1 MKRIF
6 TFLFLFSTIT
16 LGFSQITDLSAPQS
30 HFLSNN
36 PSFTNLTKTAL
47 DTCGPYFN
55 NYVGLAKTTDV
66 YFEELRT
73 GDASDF
79 NPYAGR
85 AQRFHANQPI
95 EVSGLQFYSFQNNET
110 LDSLPVVTVLY
121 DYDEALDST
130 GVELARDTVYV
141 LHTEFTPLLP
151 DIEVNSH
158 FDDPVIVT
166 EDYVVALYT
175 FTNDSLKIITN
186 DPGGDGDGEGVSFA
200 YYENPA
206 APSFTGWY
214 ATLPV
219 FGPAYDIDYL
229 INPLVE
235 FQLHDGFSLTGDEVC
250 PNIVSAT
257 CVEYVQV
264 ANFSDPHYNRDY
276 SDPLQNI
283 RWDWGDGFQNDDL
296 ATLCHTFEESGT
308 FTTTLIDTLARY
320 VFADSSCAV
329 ELTQSVLVLDSTIAA
344 GSFTSTGLSAD
355 FLGTPTNEDSVFWD
369 FGDGSPGS
377 TEMDP
382 SHTYDAPGTYD
393 VWFYAYGPCN
403 TDSVQFIV
411 DASDASISE
420 NESGILIYPNPA
432 NTFVVINGITPGT
445 TIRIVNLLGQEVAQE
460 VAINTTSELNT
471 SVFAPGAY
479 FVNLILDGQTTTKK
493 LIVKH

>member
-1 MKRIF
+1 MKKLHTLLLFVAF
-6 TFLFLFSTIT
+6 TLTGI
-16 LGFSQITDLSAPQS
+16 SQEAEPNAPVS
-30 HFLSNN
+30 NYLTNN
-36 PSFTNLTKTAL
+36 PNFTKLSKTAV

-55 NYVGLAKTTDV
+55 NYVGLSKTSNLF
-66 YFEELRT
+66 FEELRT
-73 GDASDF
+73 GDGSDF
-79 NPYAGR
+79 TPYSGR

-95 EVSGLQFYSFQNNET
+95 EVSGMQFYSFQTNET

-121 DYDEALDST
+121 DYDEALDSI
-130 GVELARDTVYV
+130 GVEMARDTVWV

-151 DIEVNSH
+151 DLEVNSF
-158 FDDPVIVT
+158 FDEPVLVT

-175 FTNDSLKIITN
+175 YTNDSLKIITN

-229 INPLVE
+229 INPRVE
-235 FQLHDGFSLTGDEVC
+235 FQLHDGFTLTGDEVC

-264 ANFSDPHYNRDY
+264 PNFSDRHYNGNWD
-276 SDPLQNI
+276 DPLQDI

-296 ATLCHTFEESGT
+296 ASLCHTYEASGS
-308 FTTTLIDTLARY
+308 FTTTLIDTLRRY

-329 ELTQSVLVLDSTIAA
+329 EVTQNVLVLDSTIAA
-344 GSFTSTGLSAD
+344 GSFTSTGLTAE
-355 FLGTPTNEDSVFWD
+355 FMGTPTNEDSVFWD

-377 TEMDP
+377 TEMNP
-382 SHTYDAPGTYD
+382 SHGYTELGTYN

-403 TDSVQFIV
+403 TDSIEFVV
-411 DASDASISE
+411 DITDASIGE
-420 NESGILIYPNPA
+420 LESKIEVYPNPA
-432 NTFVVINGITPGT
+432 NAHVTVSGVVPGT
-445 TIRIVNLLGQEVAQE
+445 IIRIVNLLGQEVGRVNANGTVE
-460 VAINTTSELNT
+460 ELNT
-471 SVFAPGAY
+471 GGFAPGTY
-479 FVNLILDGQTTTKK
+479 FVNLVLDGQTITKK